1 MLSGSLSVLMP
12 VIQNKG
18 NRSKSV
24 SYETKAAGKKEQ
36 QHLCMFKQ
44 RCDSSMNFFRV
55 LHSKKNDTL
64 ACRCCRCL
72 LVNTILCLHHI

>member
-1 MLSGSLSVLMP
+1 MLISGSPPVLMP

-64 ACRCCRCL
+64 VAAVL
-72 LVNTILCLHHI
+72 LVNTILCLHI

>member
-1 MLSGSLSVLMP
+1 MLISGSPPVLMP

-24 SYETKAAGKKEQ
+24 SYETKAAGKKEEQ

-55 LHSKKNDTL
+55 LHSKKKRHFGL
-64 ACRCCRCL
+64 ADAAA
-72 LVNTILCLHHI
+72 VG

>member
-1 MLSGSLSVLMP
+1 MLISGSPPVLMP

-24 SYETKAAGKKEQ
+24 SYETKAVGKKEK

-64 ACRCCRCL
+64 VAAVL
-72 LVNTILCLHHI
+72 LVNTILCLHI

>member
-1 MLSGSLSVLMP
+1 MLISGSPPVLMP

-24 SYETKAAGKKEQ
+24 SYETKAAGKKEK
-36 QHLCMFKQ
+36 HLCMFKQ

-55 LHSKKNDTL
+55 LHLKKKRHFGL
-64 ACRCCRCL
+64 AD
-72 LVNTILCLHHI
+72 VAAVG